1 MFKSKKRLTFLIVGL
16 LLAGGLWLAK
26 PRLQR
31 YALQWIVLHE
41 DTPGDFAMRDV
52 VEQSPDRAEALQKL
66 WATGRI
72 VPREFVTGYMR
83 DKSIYTVFASIWPS
97 MKPVA
102 LEAVCYGDM
111 DTQQAALT
119 VLEAMHDQ
127 NAVPIALAMLND
139 VDPQVRY
146 QALLSLER
154 SNDRRMVPIFI
165 KMLEDKDVSVR
176 NRAVGSLAV
185 ITDQDFGMRI
195 DADEDARAAA
205 LGKWKTWWE
214 QHKQQYAQ
222 FTLPAPADWHTM
234 PMGNAPDFSLPDLDG
249 NKVRLSDFKGKP
261 VLLVFF
267 ASWLAPCIR
276 QVPMLKEFHEKRGND
291 AVVLAV
297 AVDDLKDSETGKQH
311 FGLEGTLTDRLK
323 KFVTDHQVPYRI
335 LMDSEGRALGP
346 YSGGDLPVAIWID
359 RDGIMRRRFMGVRSA
374 QTLSDM
380 LDSLSST
387 PTNVVMTSNTRTG
400 G

>member
-72 VPREFVTGYMR
+72 VPREFVTSYMR

-165 KMLEDKDVSVR
+165 
-176 NRAVGSLAV
+176 
-185 ITDQDFGMRI
+185 
-195 DADEDARAAA
+195 
-205 LGKWKTWWE
+205 
-214 QHKQQYAQ
+214 
-222 FTLPAPADWHTM
+222 
-234 PMGNAPDFSLPDLDG
+234 
-249 NKVRLSDFKGKP
+249 
-261 VLLVFF
+261 
-267 ASWLAPCIR
+267 
-276 QVPMLKEFHEKRGND
+276 
-291 AVVLAV
+291 
-297 AVDDLKDSETGKQH
+297 
-311 FGLEGTLTDRLK
+311 
-323 KFVTDHQVPYRI
+323 
-335 LMDSEGRALGP
+335 
-346 YSGGDLPVAIWID
+346 
-359 RDGIMRRRFMGVRSA
+359 
-374 QTLSDM
+374 
-380 LDSLSST
+380 
-387 PTNVVMTSNTRTG
+387 
-400 G
+400 